1 MRTILTLTIASLLLL
16 AGCGTDAASSEP
28 GASGEANADAPIL
41 PPPAPADDGG
51 YPQEGIDQFL
61 EGCVDQAGEEICTC
75 AIDVLQAEISYD
87 ELEGMFSD
95 MEASGT
101 LPPDLLTVVIEN
113 CV

>member
-1 MRTILTLTIASLLLL
+1 MRTIITLTIASLLLL
-16 AGCGTDAASSEP
+16 AGCGTDSASSEP
-28 GASGEANADAPIL
+28 APEPAAEAPVL
-41 PPPAPADDGG
+41 PPPPPTEDGG
-51 YPQEGIDQFL
+51 YPQEGIDQFM

-87 ELEGMFSD
+87 ELESMFFD

-101 LPPDLLTVVIEN
+101 LPPDLLTPVIEN